1 MNASNAKTQIGVIK
15 ETVFGTTPTT
25 PSLVSQ
31 KFSTANFSLAKDE
44 LLDDS
49 KSGNRGYLAAQH
61 GNKAYTAT
69 LSGPLTHTNYD
80 TLLESAMFGAFTTN
94 VLKRGEVRTS
104 LSVEEAQSDISV
116 YRLFKGVVGNTF
128 TIDAPIDGLVT
139 VSFDFLALTEVVGN
153 TSADADGYTNFAD
166 KQPFTHCGGTISEG
180 GAPIAYVSSVSLNV
194 NNNLTPDYVW
204 GSCDTADLIPGR
216 VDVTG
221 TLEVFF
227 TSSLMYNKFVNKT
240 ISSLEFTL
248 SNGTDTLTFELPRI
262 QYNGADVP
270 VDAGSE
276 SRVVSLPFRAF
287 IDPTEGTELIITRSV

>member
-1 MNASNAKTQIGVIK
+1 
-15 ETVFGTTPTT
+15 
-25 PSLVSQ
+25 
-31 KFSTANFSLAKDE
+31 
-44 LLDDS
+44 
-49 KSGNRGYLAAQH
+49 
-61 GNKAYTAT
+61 
-69 LSGPLTHTNYD
+69 
-80 TLLESAMFGAFTTN
+80 MFGAFTTN

-153 TSADADGYTNFAD
+153 TSADADGYTPFAD

-227 TSSLMYNKFVNKT
+227 TSSVMYNKFVNKT

-248 SNGTDTLTFELPRI
+248 SNGTDTLNFELPRI